1 MRNLS
6 CAVAMLGVLLAG
18 CATEAERITKDQLA
32 VEQLRDEAAAKER
45 AERTEKME
53 DYLDE
58 VVPEWFLTPPKMD
71 ATGIYGAGTAASK
84 DLGFAIRKAKLQAI
98 YDASKVMK
106 QEMSGQERS
115 LQRDQGSEGDVAQRT
130 ELLIDALVA
139 EVPVSGYDIVK
150 NNVVPTDGQY
160 HVFVLA
166 KLPFDEFNQVL
177 RNSKDGLKGEF
188 DDAFNQLERRI
199 KDKKSNE
206 APIQIQQPV
215 TAPAGLQATS
225 QAPVNAQANAEAALM
240 KLLQTQQ

>member
-1 MRNLS
+1 MRNIS
-6 CAVAMLGVLLAG
+6 CAVAMLAVLLVG
-18 CATEAERITKDQLA
+18 CASEAEKIAKEQLS
-32 VEQLRDEAAAKER
+32 VEQIREEAAAKER

-53 DYLDE
+53 DYLDDI
-58 VVPEWFLTPPKMD
+58 VPEWFLTPPKMD

-98 YDASKVMK
+98 YDAAKVMK

-130 ELLIDALVA
+130 EFLIDALVA

-150 NNVVPTDGQY
+150 NNVIPTDGQY

-166 KLPFDEFNQVL
+166 KLPFDEFNQVM

-188 DDAFNQLERRI
+188 DDSFDQLERRI
-199 KDKKSNE
+199 AAKKSDANSG
-206 APIQIQQPV
+206 QQAV
-215 TAPAGLQATS
+215 A
-225 QAPVNAQANAEAALM
+225 APVSLQQASPSPSNPQASAEAALM
-240 KLLQTQQ
+240 KLLQTQ

>member
-6 CAVAMLGVLLAG
+6 CAVAMLAVLLTG
-18 CATEAERITKDQLA
+18 CASEAERIAKDQLN
-32 VEQLRDEAAAKER
+32 VEQLREEAAAKER
-45 AERTEKME
+45 AERTEKMG
-53 DYLDE
+53 DYLDD

-98 YDASKVMK
+98 YDAAKVMK

-115 LQRDQGSEGDVAQRT
+115 LQRDQGSDGDVAQRT

-188 DDAFNQLERRI
+188 DESFDKLERRI
-199 KDKKSNE
+199 KDKKTTDSSTL
-206 APIQIQQPV
+206 APQAV
-215 TAPAGLQATS
+215 AAPAGLQGTS
-225 QAPVNAQANAEAALM
+225 PAPANAQANAEAALI